1 MNSDSLEQAKNR
13 EQVFDNFQKIEY
25 EIGANLDKF
34 AFLDQG
40 LEKSPYQNH
49 IQNYSQYLNR
59 KPLQYSPYPALGKI
73 PYIDQES
80 LAFLH
85 PQIEEACISL
95 GKFEAGEL
103 HTIWL
108 GRNPLKTT
116 QFWSTTKIIPVL
128 NTLIQIDQKFPKY
141 DVNNLKLQ
149 NSDNR
154 TANFCLKT
162 AIEDIVNYKHK
173 VASSNALA
181 ALFKRFETRSN
192 LEKWL
197 QKITGNSTSNFQGDY
212 GENPVF
218 LNPEIVDPDTKTTIL
233 KAVLDTTKGDNF
245 VSAYDLTRLI
255 SLIGWHNYLPAQSQL
270 PNLPERNFNC
280 LVKALGQDPARYVDV
295 ALKTLGIE
303 QLITSPVILSKM
315 GYGDSTVRQ
324 TVELCY
330 VAFVQF
336 IDPLPNAN
344 QKPSEFR
351 TLALT
356 LRGVIPINN
365 KEDFTQQAL
374 ELDARMAAEVTEIFR
389 RVVVE
394 SLDKL

>member
-13 EQVFDNFQKIEY
+13 QQVFDNFQKIEH
-25 EIGANLDKF
+25 EFGANLDKF
-34 AFLDQG
+34 AFLDKGFEQ
-40 LEKSPYQNH
+40 SPYQNH
-49 IQNYSQYLNR
+49 IQNYPQYLSR

-103 HTIWL
+103 KTVWL
-108 GRNPLKTT
+108 GRNSLKTT

-128 NTLIQIDQKFPKY
+128 NTLIQLDQKFPKY
-141 DVNNLKLQ
+141 DINNLKLQ

-154 TANFCLKT
+154 TANFSLKT
-162 AIEDIVNYKHK
+162 AIEDVVSYKNK
-173 VASSNALA
+173 VGTSNALA
-181 ALFKRFETRSN
+181 ALFKRFETRPN

-197 QKITGNSTSNFQGDY
+197 QKITGNLTSIFQGDY
-212 GENPVF
+212 GESPVF

-233 KAVLDTTKGDNF
+233 KAVLDTPKGDNF

-255 SLIGWHNYLPAQSQL
+255 SLIGWHNYLPVQSQL
-270 PNLPERNFNC
+270 PNLPEKNFNC
-280 LVKALGQDPARYVDV
+280 LIKALGQDPARYVDV

-303 QLITSPVILSKM
+303 QVITSPVILSKM
-315 GYGDSTVRQ
+315 GYGDSTIRQ

-336 IDPLPNAN
+336 IDPLPNNN
-344 QKPSEFR
+344 QKPAEFR
-351 TLALT
+351 TLALA
-356 LRGVIPINN
+356 LRGVIPIDN
-365 KEDFTQQAL
+365 KGDFTQQAL

>member
-1 MNSDSLEQAKNR
+1 MSSYSLEQAKNR
-13 EQVFDNFQKIEY
+13 KQVFDNFLKNEY
-25 EIGANLDKF
+25 EVGANLDKF
-34 AFLDQG
+34 AFLDKGFEQ
-40 LEKSPYQNH
+40 SPYQNNL
-49 IQNYSQYLNR
+49 QNYPQYLSR
-59 KPLQYSPYPALGKI
+59 KPLQYSPYPPLGKI

-103 HTIWL
+103 NTIWL

-128 NTLIQIDQKFPKY
+128 NTLIQIDQKLPKC
-141 DVNNLKLQ
+141 DINNLKLQ
-149 NSDNR
+149 NSENR
-154 TANFCLKT
+154 TANFSLKT
-162 AIEDIVNYKHK
+162 AIEDVINYKNK
-173 VASSNALA
+173 VGSSNALA

-197 QKITGNSTSNFQGDY
+197 QKITGNSTSTFQGDY
-212 GENPVF
+212 GESPVF
-218 LNPEIVDPDTKTTIL
+218 TNPEIVDSESKTTIL
-233 KAVLDTTKGDNF
+233 KAVLDTPKGDNF

-255 SLIGWHNYLPAQSQL
+255 SLIGWHNYLPPQSQL
-270 PNLPERNFNC
+270 PNLPEKNLNYW
-280 LVKALGQDPARYVDV
+280 VKALGQDPARYVDV
-295 ALKTLGIE
+295 ALKTLGLE
-303 QLITSPVILSKM
+303 QMITSPVILSKM
-315 GYGDSTVRQ
+315 GYGDSVLRQ
-324 TVELCY
+324 TVEICY

-336 IDPLPNAN
+336 IDSLPNTN
-344 QKPSEFR
+344 QKPAEFR
-351 TLALT
+351 TLALA

-365 KEDFTQQAL
+365 QGDFTQQAL
-374 ELDARMAAEVTEIFR
+374 ELDARMAAEVTEILR

>member
-1 MNSDSLEQAKNR
+1 MNSYNLEQTKNR
-13 EQVFDNFQKIEY
+13 KQVFDNFLKIEH

-40 LEKSPYQNH
+40 VEQSPYQNH
-49 IQNYSQYLNR
+49 IQNYPQYLSR

-103 HTIWL
+103 KTVWL

-128 NTLIQIDQKFPKY
+128 NTLIQLDQKFPKY

-149 NSDNR
+149 NSENR
-154 TANFCLKT
+154 TANFSLKT
-162 AIEDIVNYKHK
+162 GIEDVVSYKHK
-173 VASSNALA
+173 VSSSNALA

-197 QKITGNSTSNFQGDY
+197 QKITGNLTSTFQGDY

-270 PNLPERNFNC
+270 PNLPEKNFNC
-280 LVKALGQDPARYVDV
+280 LVKALGLDPARYLDV

-303 QLITSPVILSKM
+303 QVIKSPVILSKM

-344 QKPSEFR
+344 QKPAEFR

-365 KEDFTQQAL
+365 QEDFTQQAL
-374 ELDARMAAEVTEIFR
+374 ELDARIAAEVTEILR

-394 SLDKL
+394 SLDKP